1 MATSSTLFPKI
12 EPFKKG
18 FYSADGHD
26 IYYEEC
32 GNPEGK
38 PAVFLHGGPGGG
50 GSEEVRR
57 FFDPDKYRLIVFD
70 QRGCG
75 RSLPHACLEKNT
87 TWDLVSD
94 IESIK
99 NLLNIDKWLVFGGSW
114 GSTLALA
121 YSQKHPN
128 SVTEIILRGVFFSKK
143 AYILQTSEFDPRGS
157 FGVRNPILGSKMR
170 RRDEKS

>member
-57 FFDPDKYRLIVFD
+57 FFDPEKYRLIVFD
-70 QRGCG
+70 
-75 RSLPHACLEKNT
+75 
-87 TWDLVSD
+87 
-94 IESIK
+94 
-99 NLLNIDKWLVFGGSW
+99 
-114 GSTLALA
+114 
-121 YSQKHPN
+121 
-128 SVTEIILRGVFFSKK
+128 
-143 AYILQTSEFDPRGS
+143 
-157 FGVRNPILGSKMR
+157 
-170 RRDEKS
+170 